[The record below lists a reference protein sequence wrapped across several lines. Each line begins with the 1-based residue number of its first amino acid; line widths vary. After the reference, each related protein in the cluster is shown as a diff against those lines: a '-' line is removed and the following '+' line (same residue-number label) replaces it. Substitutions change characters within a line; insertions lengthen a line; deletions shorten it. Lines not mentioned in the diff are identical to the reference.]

1 MFFMSVSKKWSC
13 ALSMIEEEI
22 SHSDI
27 PLESTTYL
35 KHVSSLSK
43 ILIKLIGLE
52 NKLKYQLNIYVLL
65 LREVG
70 KAIRKNERAYGLAI
84 IRYLRLVWLNQFK
97 DIINYEMNNFN
108 KTPQPF

>member
-1 MFFMSVSKKWSC
+1 MYSLKIFNQQLKFMINC
-13 ALSMIEEEI
+13 FYDTLIYQY
-22 SHSDI
+22 
-27 PLESTTYL
+27 TYI
-35 KHVSSLSK
+35 VFYVRY
-43 ILIKLIGLE
+43 
-52 NKLKYQLNIYVLL
+52 KLKYQLNIYVLL